1 MTVTADELE
10 FVPGG
15 AVAPDELMDFRR
27 SAGWAEVAVS
37 DDEVHEALERTWN
50 VTVRDASG
58 RLVALARVLDDG
70 VFYATLW
77 DMLVLP
83 AYRRRGVGTRMLS
96 LALERCLGRQIVSL
110 VATPAGRALY
120 ERAGFAQ
127 ESRGSVGMLRRS
139 EAGGA

>member
-1 MTVTADELE
+1 VAVAGDKFE
-10 FVPGG
+10 FVVGG
-15 AVAPDELMDFRR
+15 AVLPEELMELRR
-27 SAGWAEVAVS
+27 AAGWTEPAVGA
-37 DDEVHEALERTWN
+37 DEVRDALERTWN
-50 VTVRDASG
+50 VTVRDTSG

-83 AYRRRGVGTRMLS
+83 KYRRRGLGARMLS
-96 LALERCLGRQIVSL
+96 LVLDRCGSRQIVSL
-110 VATPAGRALY
+110 VATPAGRPLY

-139 EAGGA
+139 EAGGG

>member
-1 MTVTADELE
+1 VIATVNELE
-10 FVPGG
+10 FSAGG
-15 AVAPDELMDFRR
+15 AAAPDELMDLRR
-27 SAGWAEVAVS
+27 SAGWAEIAVS
-37 DDEVHEALERTWN
+37 DDEAREALERTWN

-70 VFYATLW
+70 VFYATIW

-83 AYRRRGVGTRMLS
+83 EYRQHGIGTRMLS
-96 LALERCLGRQIVSL
+96 LVLEHCLGRQIVSL
-110 VATPAGRALY
+110 VATPAGRPLY

-139 EAGGA
+139 EAGGV